1 MKISAGN
8 AADTGADYWAFG
20 ALLHLIIALFFTLLY
35 IYAREGR
42 RFLLAEGLLPEV
54 LSNFSSIGID
64 VYDERFARGAVIGRN
79 ADIYICGEKFWH
91 YGLVVYESHVP
102 RALPL
107 LIHYDGIERHIDG
120 LTRTW
125 VVCLTSLYAQ

>member
-1 MKISAGN
+1 MVMWRTKGRI
-8 AADTGADYWAFG
+8 T
-20 ALLHLIIALFFTLLY
+20 ALSMHYYTLLY
-35 IYAREGR
+35 YTRARVDD
-42 RFLLAEGLLPEV
+42 FFFAEGLLPEV
-54 LSNFSSIGID
+54 LSDFSSIGID

-125 VVCLTSLYAQ
+125 VICLTSLYAQ

>member
-1 MKISAGN
+1 M
-8 AADTGADYWAFG
+8 ADYWTFG

-54 LSNFSSIGID
+54 LSDFSSIGID
-64 VYDERFARGAVIGRN
+64 VYDERFARGTVIGRN

-91 YGLVVYESHVP
+91 YGLVVYESHVL

-107 LIHYDGIERHIDG
+107 LIH
-120 LTRTW
+120 
-125 VVCLTSLYAQ
+125 